1 MLGCP
6 GMEGGG
12 GIIRDCLGRWV
23 KGFTRATGW
32 ANSLE
37 TVLWAIRDGLT
48 LCILLHIQ
56 AIEIEIDA
64 SNVVI
69 LLSNNENS
77 YAEFAPIVDDCRTC

>member
-6 GMEGGG
+6 GMAGGG

-23 KGFTRATGW
+23 KGFTRAIGW

-37 TVLWAIRDGLT
+37 AELWAIRDGLT
-48 LCILLHIQ
+48 LCILPQIQ

-64 SNVVI
+64 SSVVI
-69 LLSNNENS
+69 LLSNNKNS
-77 YAEFAPIVDDCRTC
+77 